1 MATTSSDRI
10 LTLDVIRGIAVM
22 GIFSVNIV
30 GMAMIQSAYFYPPD
44 FGFDAG
50 YDKAMWTLNSIFV
63 DGRFRSLFS
72 ILFGASMIVVIERAV
87 AAGKKGW
94 QVHYPRMIVLLLF
107 GLAHYYLLWWGDI
120 LANYA
125 MVGMVAYFLWR
136 LSAKWLFVVAV
147 AVLLFLNGMMAYEF
161 IPQLQMVERV
171 QAGGGTAQEQ
181 AKVQDML
188 GEEDA
193 AEKSER
199 LAEDK
204 ANHASIPAHIKAS
217 TRDGAQWRPF
227 QGVIGYGPET
237 LGLMLLGMALFKS
250 GFLTGAWSRR
260 RYVQVA
266 VACLGVDL
274 AVHAYGAWASIEA
287 DFAPIVYYP
296 WTQVYASPLHPIGAV
311 GYAAVII
318 LLLNQRSAIA
328 DHVAA
333 VGRTAFSNYLGPT
346 LIGTLIFFGTFGGL
360 YGELSRGEAWLI
372 VPPVWAFMLIWS
384 KWWLD
389 RYRYGPFEWAWR
401 SLSRWERQPMR
412 KRPVGEPIAEPA

>member
-1 MATTSSDRI
+1 MATTSTDRI

-22 GIFSVNIV
+22 GIFSVNVV
-30 GMAMIQSAYFYPPD
+30 GMAMIQDAYFYPPE
-44 FGFDAG
+44 FGFDG
-50 YDKAMWTLNSIFV
+50 VGDKVMWTLNSIFV

-72 ILFGASMIVVIERAV
+72 ILFGASMVVVIERAV

-136 LSAKWLFVVAV
+136 LSARWLFVVAV

-161 IPQLQMVERV
+161 IPQLQLVERV
-171 QAGGGTAQEQ
+171 QAGGGTAAEQ

-188 GEEDA
+188 GPDDPAEDA
-193 AEKSER
+193 R
-199 LAEDK
+199 RIAEDK
-204 ANHASIPAHIKAS
+204 ADHASIPAHVEAS
-217 TRDGAQWRPF
+217 ISEGAAWRPF

-237 LGLMLLGMALFKS
+237 LGLMLLGMALLKS

-266 VACLGVDL
+266 AACLGVDL
-274 AVHAYGAWASIEA
+274 AVHAYGAWASLEA
-287 DFAPIVYYP
+287 NFAEVVFFP
-296 WTQVYASPLHPIGAV
+296 WTQVYVTPLHPVGAV
-311 GYAAVII
+311 GYAALII
-318 LLLNQRSAIA
+318 LLFSHRSAIA
-328 DHVAA
+328 DRFAA

-346 LIGTLIFFGTFGGL
+346 LIGALIFFGTFGGL

-412 KRPVGEPIAEPA
+412 KRESGAAVAAA

>member
-1 MATTSSDRI
+1 MATTSADRI

-30 GMAMIQSAYFYPPD
+30 GMAMIESAYFYPPD

-94 QVHYPRMIVLLLF
+94 QVHYPRMIVLLVF
-107 GLAHYYLLWWGDI
+107 GLAHFYLLWWGDI

-125 MVGMVAYFLWR
+125 MVGMVAYFFWR
-136 LSAKWLFVVAV
+136 LRAKWLLLASLAALLYINGGGFIEVVPK
-147 AVLLFLNGMMAYEF
+147 MQT
-161 IPQLQMVERV
+161 IERV
-171 QAGGGTAQEQ
+171 QAGDGTEEEQ
-181 AKVQDML
+181 AQVARML
-188 GEEDA
+188 EGPSPEEQ
-193 AEKSER
+193 AER
-199 LAEDK
+199 IAEAK
-204 ANHASIPAHIKAS
+204 AEHASIPAHVKAALS
-217 TRDGAQWRPF
+217 EDVRLRPF
-227 QGVIGYGPET
+227 MGVIGYGPET

-250 GFLTGAWSRR
+250 GFLTGAWQRKS
-260 RYVQVA
+260 YVKVA
-266 VACLGVDL
+266 VICLGLDL
-274 AVHAYGAWASIEA
+274 ALHAYAAWVSLQA
-287 DFAPIVYYP
+287 DFAPEVYFP
-296 WTQVYASPLHPIGAV
+296 WTRLFVNPFHPVGAV
-311 GYAAVII
+311 GYAALIV
-318 LLLNQRSAIA
+318 LLMQHRSAIW
-328 DHVAA
+328 DRLAA
-333 VGRTAFSNYLGPT
+333 VGRTAFTNYLGAT

-372 VPPVWAFMLIWS
+372 VPVVWAFMLLWS

-401 SLSRWERQPMR
+401 SLARWEWQPMR
-412 KRPVGEPIAEPA
+412 KRPADELAAEPA